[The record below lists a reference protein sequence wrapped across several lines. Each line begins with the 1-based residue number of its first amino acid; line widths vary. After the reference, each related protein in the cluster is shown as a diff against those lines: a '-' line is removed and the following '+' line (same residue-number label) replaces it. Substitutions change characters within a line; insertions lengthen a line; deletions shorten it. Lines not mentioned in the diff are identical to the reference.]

1 MTQTTNSIKSN
12 TKKQTPPTLKHDI
25 TFKNKLKQNTPNN
38 TRQNTPKQI
47 KKKFINQKLNPN
59 TPKSQLKYSTYTTNQ
74 IHKLTK
80 DKRKKKNVK
89 KYNHKI
95 KKKVQVYRRPPYCY
109 LYIPGLFISI
119 VIKFE

>member
-25 TFKNKLKQNTPNN
+25 TSKNKLKQNTPNN

-59 TPKSQLKYSTYTTNQ
+59 TPQKSIKIQYPHNQ
-74 IHKLTK
+74 SNIQVN
-80 DKRKKKNVK
+80 KRQKKKKECK
-89 KYNHKI
+89 KI
-95 KKKVQVYRRPPYCY
+95 QP
-109 LYIPGLFISI
+109 
-119 VIKFE
+119 

>member
-59 TPKSQLKYSTYTTNQ
+59 TPPKSQLKYGIHTTNQ
-74 IHKLTK
+74 IHKL
-80 DKRKKKNVK
+80 N
-89 KYNHKI
+89 KI